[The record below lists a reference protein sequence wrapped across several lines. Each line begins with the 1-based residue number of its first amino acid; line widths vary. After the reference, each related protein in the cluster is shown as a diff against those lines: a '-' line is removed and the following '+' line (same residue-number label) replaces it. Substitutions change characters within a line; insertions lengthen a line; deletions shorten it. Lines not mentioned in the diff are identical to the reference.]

1 MSRPAG
7 TIARIP
13 AAPPRALQGMRDFL
27 PERMILRHWVIG
39 QLRSVFESFGFEPL
53 DTPAVEYAETL
64 MGKYGQEA
72 DKLIYRF
79 EDRGGRAVGLR
90 YDLTVPLAR
99 VVAMYPE
106 LPKPFKRYQM
116 GPVWRAER
124 PQKGRYREFWQ
135 CDVDTV
141 GTGSVLADAELPLVV
156 ATALGRLGFRQYTI
170 RINNRK
176 VLSALAETLGVEGEA
191 TLALFR
197 SLDKLDKIGVGG
209 VKAELSERGLSEEV
223 SGRLFDFVATTGSN
237 DDVLRG
243 LRAHLGAH
251 PRAAEGI
258 AELEQIAAAL
268 SASGVPETS
277 YRFDLSMIRG
287 LDYYTG
293 PIFETVVEEP
303 KIGSLSG
310 GGRYD
315 GLIGL
320 LSGRDVP
327 ATGTTVGLERIIDVI
342 DDLGMA
348 PTSLR
353 RTVTEVLVTV
363 FGPDTLPASLGLA
376 RDLRGAGLRAE
387 LALTGDRLG
396 NQLKYASRRGIPF
409 AAIVG
414 PDEQAAGQVLVKNL
428 GSGEQRSLARAAVAE
443 ELRRELA
450 NAASGPDG

>member
-1 MSRPAG
+1 MSTPAG
-7 TIARIP
+7 TIAKRP
-13 AAPPRALQGMRDFL
+13 ASAPRALQGMRDFL

-39 QLRSVFESFGFEPL
+39 QLRTVFESFGFEPL

-64 MGKYGQEA
+64 MGKYGEEA

-79 EDRGGRAVGLR
+79 EDRGGRPVGLR

-99 VVAMYPE
+99 VVASYPE

-116 GPVWRAER
+116 GPAWRAER

-141 GTGSVLADAELPLVV
+141 GTTSVLADAELPMVV
-156 ATALGRLGFRQYTI
+156 ATALSRLGFRQYTI

-176 VLSALAETLGVEGEA
+176 VLSALAETLGVTGEA

-197 SLDKLDKIGVGG
+197 SLDKLDKIGVAG
-209 VKAELSERGLSEEV
+209 VTAELTERGLSAEV
-223 SGRLFDFVATTGSN
+223 SRRLFDFVETTGSN
-237 DDVLRG
+237 EDVLRG
-243 LRAHLGAH
+243 LRQRLGGH

-258 AELEQIAAAL
+258 DELEQIAGAL
-268 SASGVPETS
+268 SASGISESS

-293 PIFETVVEEP
+293 PIFETTVEEP

-342 DDLGMA
+342 DELGMA
-348 PTSLR
+348 PASLR

-376 RDLRGAGLRAE
+376 SDLRGAGLRAE

-409 AAIVG
+409 AAILG
-414 PDEQAAGQVLVKNL
+414 PDEVAAGEVVLKDLASAEQVKLPRA
-428 GSGEQRSLARAAVAE
+428 GSRPS
-443 ELRRELA
+443 
-450 NAASGPDG
+450 